1 MNKNTEWQTIIGLE
15 IHAQLATKSKIFSG
29 SSTKYGA
36 APNTQ
41 ANAVDLGLPGVLPV
55 INEQAIFMAVKF
67 GLAIGAEI
75 PKKSIFARKNYFY
88 PDLPKGYQIS
98 QFELPIVSN
107 GQIEIDIDEN
117 NKKIIRITRAHLE
130 EDAGK
135 SNHDDFLNNTGVD
148 LNRAGN
154 PLLEIVSEPDMNNA
168 KEAVNYL
175 KKIHSLVQYL
185 KICDGNMQEGSF
197 RCDVNISIRP
207 SKEAELGT
215 RVEIKNLNSFKFI
228 EKSNDIYGYQ
238 NFVCDTSGSICEV
251 VNPEDPNDP
260 LLSHLAEDTLII
272 LIKGSRKHK
281 EQLIKRFKKDPKP
294 IYYNEDFLNK
304 KWSNFKDEF
313 KVSNSNVDPDK
324 FILYCFEEL
333 LDYRTPIYNSIAKNW
348 GITID
353 ADDISKVKNEND
365 ATFLDVYGVF
375 ASKFHHFSHLS

>member
-1 MNKNTEWQTIIGLE
+1 MIYQNKKDWIKSPNKRVSLLGMSGLGKTRLSNMLQSTFNWFHYSVDYRIGTRYLDE
-15 IHAQLATKSKIFSG
+15 FIVDNFKQEAMKNAFLRELLLSDSIYI
-29 SSTKYGA
+29 SSNLNFNNLSPLSTYLGKPGKESLGGINFEKYKKR
-36 APNTQ
+36 Q
-41 ANAVDLGLPGVLPV
+41 KQHR
-55 INEQAIFMAVKF
+55 E
-67 GLAIGAEI
+67 AEI
-75 PKKSIFARKNYFY
+75 LSILDTN
-88 PDLPKGYQIS
+88 
-98 QFELPIVSN
+98 
-107 GQIEIDIDEN
+107 
-117 NKKIIRITRAHLE
+117 
-130 EDAGK
+130 
-135 SNHDDFLNNTGVD
+135 
-148 LNRAGN
+148 
-154 PLLEIVSEPDMNNA
+154 
-168 KEAVNYL
+168 
-175 KKIHSLVQYL
+175 
-185 KICDGNMQEGSF
+185 
-197 RCDVNISIRP
+197 
-207 SKEAELGT
+207 
-215 RVEIKNLNSFKFI
+215 KFI

-365 ATFLDVYGVF
+365 FINL
-375 ASKFHHFSHLS
+375 FSH

>member
-1 MNKNTEWQTIIGLE
+1 MIYKNKKDWIKSPNKRVSLLGMSGLGKTRLSNMLQSTFNWFHYSVDYRIGTRYLDE
-15 IHAQLATKSKIFSG
+15 FIVDNFKQEAMKNDFLRELLLSDSIYI
-29 SSTKYGA
+29 SSNLNFNNLSPLSTYLGKPGKETLGGINFEKYKER
-36 APNTQ
+36 Q
-41 ANAVDLGLPGVLPV
+41 KQHR
-55 INEQAIFMAVKF
+55 E
-67 GLAIGAEI
+67 AEI
-75 PKKSIFARKNYFY
+75 LSILDTN
-88 PDLPKGYQIS
+88 
-98 QFELPIVSN
+98 
-107 GQIEIDIDEN
+107 
-117 NKKIIRITRAHLE
+117 
-130 EDAGK
+130 
-135 SNHDDFLNNTGVD
+135 
-148 LNRAGN
+148 
-154 PLLEIVSEPDMNNA
+154 
-168 KEAVNYL
+168 
-175 KKIHSLVQYL
+175 
-185 KICDGNMQEGSF
+185 
-197 RCDVNISIRP
+197 
-207 SKEAELGT
+207 
-215 RVEIKNLNSFKFI
+215 KFI

-260 LLSHLAEDTLII
+260 LLSHLYEDTLII

-365 ATFLDVYGVF
+365 FINLVSHYL
-375 ASKFHHFSHLS
+375 SKIKE

>member
-1 MNKNTEWQTIIGLE
+1 MIYQNKKDWIKSPNKRVSLLGMSGLGKTRLSNMLQSTFNWFHYSVDYRIGTRYLDE
-15 IHAQLATKSKIFSG
+15 FIVDNFKQEAMKNAFLRELLLSDSIYI
-29 SSTKYGA
+29 SSNLSFNNLSPLSTYLGKPGKESLGGINFEKYKKR
-36 APNTQ
+36 Q
-41 ANAVDLGLPGVLPV
+41 KQHR
-55 INEQAIFMAVKF
+55 E
-67 GLAIGAEI
+67 AEI
-75 PKKSIFARKNYFY
+75 LSILDTN
-88 PDLPKGYQIS
+88 
-98 QFELPIVSN
+98 
-107 GQIEIDIDEN
+107 
-117 NKKIIRITRAHLE
+117 
-130 EDAGK
+130 
-135 SNHDDFLNNTGVD
+135 
-148 LNRAGN
+148 
-154 PLLEIVSEPDMNNA
+154 
-168 KEAVNYL
+168 
-175 KKIHSLVQYL
+175 
-185 KICDGNMQEGSF
+185 
-197 RCDVNISIRP
+197 
-207 SKEAELGT
+207 
-215 RVEIKNLNSFKFI
+215 KFI

-260 LLSHLAEDTLII
+260 LLSHLAKDTLII

-365 ATFLDVYGVF
+365 FINLVSHYL
-375 ASKFHHFSHLS
+375 SKIKE

>member
-1 MNKNTEWQTIIGLE
+1 MIYQNKKDWIKSPNKRVSLLGMSGLGKTRLSNMLQSTFNWFHYSVDYRIGTRYLDE
-15 IHAQLATKSKIFSG
+15 FIVDNFKQEAMKNAFLRELLLSDSIYI
-29 SSTKYGA
+29 SSNLNFNNLSPLSTYLGKPGKETLGGINFEKYKER
-36 APNTQ
+36 Q
-41 ANAVDLGLPGVLPV
+41 KQHR
-55 INEQAIFMAVKF
+55 E
-67 GLAIGAEI
+67 AEI
-75 PKKSIFARKNYFY
+75 LSILDTN
-88 PDLPKGYQIS
+88 
-98 QFELPIVSN
+98 
-107 GQIEIDIDEN
+107 
-117 NKKIIRITRAHLE
+117 
-130 EDAGK
+130 
-135 SNHDDFLNNTGVD
+135 
-148 LNRAGN
+148 
-154 PLLEIVSEPDMNNA
+154 
-168 KEAVNYL
+168 
-175 KKIHSLVQYL
+175 
-185 KICDGNMQEGSF
+185 
-197 RCDVNISIRP
+197 
-207 SKEAELGT
+207 
-215 RVEIKNLNSFKFI
+215 KFI

-272 LIKGSRKHK
+272 LIKGTRKHK

-365 ATFLDVYGVF
+365 FINLVSHYL
-375 ASKFHHFSHLS
+375 SKIKE

>member
-1 MNKNTEWQTIIGLE
+1 MIYQNKKDWIKSPNKRVSLLGMSGLGKTRLSNMLQSTFNWFHYSVDYRIGTRYLDE
-15 IHAQLATKSKIFSG
+15 FIVDNFKQEAMKNAFLRELLLSDSIYISSNLNFNNLSPLSTYLGKPGNKILGGINFE
-29 SSTKYGA
+29 KYKER
-36 APNTQ
+36 Q
-41 ANAVDLGLPGVLPV
+41 KQHR
-55 INEQAIFMAVKF
+55 E
-67 GLAIGAEI
+67 AEI
-75 PKKSIFARKNYFY
+75 LSILDTN
-88 PDLPKGYQIS
+88 
-98 QFELPIVSN
+98 
-107 GQIEIDIDEN
+107 
-117 NKKIIRITRAHLE
+117 
-130 EDAGK
+130 
-135 SNHDDFLNNTGVD
+135 
-148 LNRAGN
+148 
-154 PLLEIVSEPDMNNA
+154 
-168 KEAVNYL
+168 
-175 KKIHSLVQYL
+175 
-185 KICDGNMQEGSF
+185 
-197 RCDVNISIRP
+197 
-207 SKEAELGT
+207 
-215 RVEIKNLNSFKFI
+215 KFI

-260 LLSHLAEDTLII
+260 LLSHLYEDTLII

-365 ATFLDVYGVF
+365 FIDLVSHYL
-375 ASKFHHFSHLS
+375 SKIKE

>member
-1 MNKNTEWQTIIGLE
+1 MIYQNKKDWIKSPNKRVSLLGMSGLGKTRLSNMLQSTFNWFHYSVDYRIGTRYLDE
-15 IHAQLATKSKIFSG
+15 FIVDNFKQEAMKNAFLRELLLSDSIYI
-29 SSTKYGA
+29 SSNLNFNNLSPLSTYLGKPGKESLGGINFEKYKKR
-36 APNTQ
+36 Q
-41 ANAVDLGLPGVLPV
+41 KQHR
-55 INEQAIFMAVKF
+55 E
-67 GLAIGAEI
+67 AEI
-75 PKKSIFARKNYFY
+75 LSILDTN
-88 PDLPKGYQIS
+88 
-98 QFELPIVSN
+98 
-107 GQIEIDIDEN
+107 
-117 NKKIIRITRAHLE
+117 
-130 EDAGK
+130 
-135 SNHDDFLNNTGVD
+135 
-148 LNRAGN
+148 
-154 PLLEIVSEPDMNNA
+154 
-168 KEAVNYL
+168 
-175 KKIHSLVQYL
+175 
-185 KICDGNMQEGSF
+185 
-197 RCDVNISIRP
+197 
-207 SKEAELGT
+207 
-215 RVEIKNLNSFKFI
+215 KFI

-260 LLSHLAEDTLII
+260 LLSHLYEDTLII

-365 ATFLDVYGVF
+365 FIDLVSHYL
-375 ASKFHHFSHLS
+375 SKIKE

>member
-1 MNKNTEWQTIIGLE
+1 MIYQNKKDWIKSPNKRVSLLGMSGLGKTRLSNMLQSTFNWFHYSVDYRIGTRYLDE
-15 IHAQLATKSKIFSG
+15 FIVDNFKQEAMKNAFLRELLLSDSIYI
-29 SSTKYGA
+29 SSNLNFNNLSPLSTYLGKPGKETLGGINFEKYKER
-36 APNTQ
+36 Q
-41 ANAVDLGLPGVLPV
+41 KQHR
-55 INEQAIFMAVKF
+55 E
-67 GLAIGAEI
+67 AEI
-75 PKKSIFARKNYFY
+75 LSILDTN
-88 PDLPKGYQIS
+88 
-98 QFELPIVSN
+98 
-107 GQIEIDIDEN
+107 
-117 NKKIIRITRAHLE
+117 
-130 EDAGK
+130 
-135 SNHDDFLNNTGVD
+135 
-148 LNRAGN
+148 
-154 PLLEIVSEPDMNNA
+154 
-168 KEAVNYL
+168 
-175 KKIHSLVQYL
+175 
-185 KICDGNMQEGSF
+185 
-197 RCDVNISIRP
+197 
-207 SKEAELGT
+207 
-215 RVEIKNLNSFKFI
+215 KFI

-304 KWSNFKDEF
+304 KWSKFKDKF

-365 ATFLDVYGVF
+365 FIDLVSHYL
-375 ASKFHHFSHLS
+375 SKIKE

>member
-1 MNKNTEWQTIIGLE
+1 MIYQNKKEWIKSSNKRVSLLGMSGLGKTRLSNMLQSSFNWFHYSVDYRIGTRYLDE
-15 IHAQLATKSKIFSG
+15 FIVDNFKQEAMKNPFLRELLLSDSIYI
-29 SSTKYGA
+29 SSNLNFNNLSPLSTYLGKPGKETLGGINFEKYKKR
-36 APNTQ
+36 Q
-41 ANAVDLGLPGVLPV
+41 KQHR
-55 INEQAIFMAVKF
+55 E
-67 GLAIGAEI
+67 AEI
-75 PKKSIFARKNYFY
+75 LSILDTN
-88 PDLPKGYQIS
+88 
-98 QFELPIVSN
+98 
-107 GQIEIDIDEN
+107 
-117 NKKIIRITRAHLE
+117 
-130 EDAGK
+130 
-135 SNHDDFLNNTGVD
+135 
-148 LNRAGN
+148 
-154 PLLEIVSEPDMNNA
+154 
-168 KEAVNYL
+168 
-175 KKIHSLVQYL
+175 
-185 KICDGNMQEGSF
+185 
-197 RCDVNISIRP
+197 
-207 SKEAELGT
+207 
-215 RVEIKNLNSFKFI
+215 KFI

-365 ATFLDVYGVF
+365 FINLVSHYL
-375 ASKFHHFSHLS
+375 SKIKE

>member
-1 MNKNTEWQTIIGLE
+1 MIYQNKKDWIKSPNKRVSLLGMSGLGKTRLSNMLQSTFNWFHYSVDYRIGTRYLDE
-15 IHAQLATKSKIFSG
+15 FIVDNFKQEAMKNDFLRELLLSDSIYI
-29 SSTKYGA
+29 SSNLNFNNLSPLSTYLGKPGKETLGGINFEKYKER
-36 APNTQ
+36 Q
-41 ANAVDLGLPGVLPV
+41 KQHR
-55 INEQAIFMAVKF
+55 E
-67 GLAIGAEI
+67 AEI
-75 PKKSIFARKNYFY
+75 LSILDTN
-88 PDLPKGYQIS
+88 
-98 QFELPIVSN
+98 
-107 GQIEIDIDEN
+107 
-117 NKKIIRITRAHLE
+117 
-130 EDAGK
+130 
-135 SNHDDFLNNTGVD
+135 
-148 LNRAGN
+148 
-154 PLLEIVSEPDMNNA
+154 
-168 KEAVNYL
+168 
-175 KKIHSLVQYL
+175 
-185 KICDGNMQEGSF
+185 
-197 RCDVNISIRP
+197 
-207 SKEAELGT
+207 
-215 RVEIKNLNSFKFI
+215 KFI

-365 ATFLDVYGVF
+365 FINLVSHYL
-375 ASKFHHFSHLS
+375 SKIKE

>member
-1 MNKNTEWQTIIGLE
+1 MIYQNKKDWIKSPNKRVSLLGMSGLGKTRLSNMLQSTFNWFHYSVDYRIGTRYLDE
-15 IHAQLATKSKIFSG
+15 FIVDNFKQEAMKNAFLRELLLSDSIYI
-29 SSTKYGA
+29 SSNLSFNNLSPLSTYLGKPGKESLGGINFEKYKKR
-36 APNTQ
+36 Q
-41 ANAVDLGLPGVLPV
+41 KQHR
-55 INEQAIFMAVKF
+55 E
-67 GLAIGAEI
+67 AEI
-75 PKKSIFARKNYFY
+75 LSILDTN
-88 PDLPKGYQIS
+88 
-98 QFELPIVSN
+98 
-107 GQIEIDIDEN
+107 
-117 NKKIIRITRAHLE
+117 
-130 EDAGK
+130 
-135 SNHDDFLNNTGVD
+135 
-148 LNRAGN
+148 
-154 PLLEIVSEPDMNNA
+154 
-168 KEAVNYL
+168 
-175 KKIHSLVQYL
+175 
-185 KICDGNMQEGSF
+185 
-197 RCDVNISIRP
+197 
-207 SKEAELGT
+207 
-215 RVEIKNLNSFKFI
+215 KFI

-260 LLSHLAEDTLII
+260 LLSHLYEDTLII

-365 ATFLDVYGVF
+365 FIDLVSYYL
-375 ASKFHHFSHLS
+375 SKIKE

>member
-1 MNKNTEWQTIIGLE
+1 MIYQNKKDWIKSPNKRVSLLGMSGLGKTRLSNMLQSTFNWFHYSVDYRIGTRYLDE
-15 IHAQLATKSKIFSG
+15 FIVDNFKQEAMKNAFLRELLLSDSIYI
-29 SSTKYGA
+29 SSNLNFNNLSPLSTYLGKPGKETLGGINFEKYKER
-36 APNTQ
+36 Q
-41 ANAVDLGLPGVLPV
+41 KQHR
-55 INEQAIFMAVKF
+55 E
-67 GLAIGAEI
+67 AEI
-75 PKKSIFARKNYFY
+75 LSILDTN
-88 PDLPKGYQIS
+88 
-98 QFELPIVSN
+98 
-107 GQIEIDIDEN
+107 
-117 NKKIIRITRAHLE
+117 
-130 EDAGK
+130 
-135 SNHDDFLNNTGVD
+135 
-148 LNRAGN
+148 
-154 PLLEIVSEPDMNNA
+154 
-168 KEAVNYL
+168 
-175 KKIHSLVQYL
+175 
-185 KICDGNMQEGSF
+185 
-197 RCDVNISIRP
+197 
-207 SKEAELGT
+207 
-215 RVEIKNLNSFKFI
+215 KFI

-365 ATFLDVYGVF
+365 FIDLVSHYL
-375 ASKFHHFSHLS
+375 SKIKE